1 MSFTK
6 MIGARLLRRGAVVAA
21 ALALV
26 AAPAL
31 FALAPAEAQTVKIGM
46 ILTYSGPDAALG
58 EQIDRAVNLFVKLHG
73 SELPPGV
80 NVELIKRDDTG
91 VNPALAKRLAQ
102 ELVLRDQV
110 QILTGGQWTP
120 NAMAVAALTK
130 EAKVPFVTMT
140 AGGSAVTLQSPYV
153 VRTGWTLWQSSYP
166 LGEWAAKQGWKNAYI
181 VVSDFAPGYD
191 GEAAFTKSFTE
202 GGGTIVGSVHIP
214 LKTTDYL
221 PYFQKV
227 KDVNPDVVYVFNPGG
242 PQATAFMKAFDDI
255 GITKSK
261 IKLIGPLDIT
271 YDDELP
277 NMGRSALGV
286 VTLGQYSPAATRQT
300 NVDFVAAWK
309 KEYGAGSV
317 PTFFAVAGWD
327 GMQAIYD
334 AIKAQKGNID
344 PDTTMKFLHGW
355 SDPNS
360 PRGPIEIDQA
370 GDLVQNLYLRR
381 VEEKDGHLANI
392 EFATIARTGDPW
404 KVFNKK

>member
-1 MSFTK
+1 MRFAK
-6 MIGARLLRRGAVVAA
+6 MIGARLLRQGAVVVAA
-21 ALALV
+21 LTLALV
-26 AAPAL
+26 AL
-31 FALAPAEAQTVKIGM
+31 IPAEAQTIKIGM

-58 EQIDRAVNLFVKLHG
+58 EQIDRAVNLFVKLHE

-91 VNPALAKRLAQ
+91 VNPDLAKRLAQ

-120 NAMAVAALTK
+120 NAMVIAALTK

-153 VRTGWTLWQSSYP
+153 VRTGWTLWQTSYP
-166 LGEWAAKQGWKNAYI
+166 LGEWAAKQGWKNAYT
-181 VVSDFAPGYD
+181 VVSDFGPGHD
-191 GEAAFTKSFTE
+191 GEAAFTKGFTE
-202 GGGTIVGSVHIP
+202 GGGTIVGSVRIP

-242 PQATAFMKAFDDI
+242 PQATAFMKAFDDV

-271 YDDELP
+271 SDDELP

-286 VTLGQYSPAATRQT
+286 VTLGQYSPAAMRQT
-300 NVDFVAAWK
+300 NIDFVAAWK
-309 KEYGAGSV
+309 KEYGADSV
-317 PTFFAVAGWD
+317 PTYFAVAGWD
-327 GMQAIYD
+327 GMRAIYD
-334 AIKAQKGNID
+334 AIKAQKGKID
-344 PDTTMKFLHGW
+344 PDATMKFLRTW

-360 PRGPIEIDQA
+360 PRGPIRIDQA

-381 VEEKDGHLANI
+381 VEEKDGRLANI
-392 EFATIARTGDPW
+392 EFATIEQIGDPW

>member
-1 MSFTK
+1 MEGNMSLIK
-6 MIGARLLRRGAVVAA
+6 MIVARLLRQGAVVVA
-21 ALALV
+21 ALTLV
-26 AAPAL
+26 AL
-31 FALAPAEAQTVKIGM
+31 IPAEAQTIKIGV

-58 EQIDRAVNLFVKLHG
+58 EQIDRAVNLFVKLHET
-73 SELPPGV
+73 ELPPGV
-80 NVELIKRDDTG
+80 KVELLKRDDTG
-91 VNPALAKRLAQ
+91 VNPDLAKRLAQ
-102 ELVLRDQV
+102 ELVLRNQV

-120 NAMAVAALTK
+120 NAMAIAALTK

-153 VRTGWTLWQSSYP
+153 VRTGWTLWQTSYP
-166 LGEWAAKQGWKNAYI
+166 LGEWAAKQGWKNAYT
-181 VVSDFAPGYD
+181 VVSDFGPGFD
-191 GEAAFTKSFTE
+191 GEAAFTKGFTE
-202 GGGTIVGSVHIP
+202 GGGTIVGSVRIP

-221 PYFQKV
+221 PYFQKI

-242 PQATAFMKAFDDI
+242 PQATAFMKAFDNL

-271 YDDELP
+271 SDDELP
-277 NMGRSALGV
+277 NMGRIALGV

-309 KEYGAGSV
+309 KEYGANSV
-317 PTFFAVAGWD
+317 PTYFAVAGWD
-327 GMQAIYD
+327 GMRAIYD
-334 AIKAQKGNID
+334 AIKAQSGKID
-344 PDTTMKFLHGW
+344 PDATMKFLRTW
-355 SDPNS
+355 SNPNS
-360 PRGPIEIDQA
+360 PRGPIRIDQA

-392 EFATIARTGDPW
+392 EFATIEQIGDPW